1 MHYWLGSYCRARQD
15 DRGDP
20 FFPLGV
26 TAACDI
32 ITLVED
38 MGNQIPDKSWM
49 LYLLELFN
57 AQNMAMEL
65 NLICQ
70 FDNQDYF
77 EAIFQGVNRYRFR
90 EVLPQVGHS
99 YMRMIIM
106 DKKNGRIKYTLTDK
120 GTNISETYD
129 FFPTNFEF
137 LGTNQFTGLE
147 WWNKIGNFPYPVR
160 YHAEIFQIM
169 FGLSDSGNE
178 PESITF
184 VPYNTLIPNKDESNM
199 RYPISFQNIMPR
211 DGCVCYSV
219 QSGNCTNGIRYN
231 I

>member
-1 MHYWLGSYCRARQD
+1 LHYWVGSYCRARRD

-106 DKKNGRIKYTLTDK
+106 DKKNERIRYTLTEK
-120 GTNISETYD
+120 GTNVSETYD

-147 WWNKIGNFPYPVR
+147 WWNKKGNFPYPVR
-160 YHAEIFQIM
+160 YQAEIFQIM
-169 FGLSDSGNE
+169 FGLSESSNE

-184 VPYNTLIPNKDESNM
+184 VPYSTLIPNKDESNM
-199 RYPISFQNIMPR
+199 RYPISFQNIMLR